1 MSQTSLLVRISS
13 LFLAFLL
20 ITPTAV
26 PAPGI
31 ARWPLQS
38 APSAASPLLQ
48 AALAALS
55 PQVAITDITFSG
67 SVEYI
72 AGSDDE
78 TGTFTI
84 KAMAPGASRISL
96 SLPSGQRTE
105 ILNRSANPPVG
116 SWTGPDGTSHPVAYH
131 NILGEP
137 VWICPFVTINA
148 ALSNPQSV
156 TVYVGPE
163 TKNDAA
169 VQHVSVHQ
177 MLPGAADGAPLFQ
190 HLTQIDVYLD
200 SSTSLPSVVD
210 FRVHPDNNAGIDI
223 PVEIR
228 FSDYRIVNG
237 AQVPFH
243 IQKYV
248 NGSLYFDFQSSSVV
262 INSGVSPSAFSAQ

>member
-1 MSQTSLLVRISS
+1 MSQTSLLVRICS
-13 LFLAFLL
+13 LFFTFLL
-20 ITPTAV
+20 IIPTAV

-31 ARWPLQS
+31 AFWPLQS
-38 APSAASPLLQ
+38 TPSVASPLLQ

-55 PQVAITDITFSG
+55 PRVAITDITVSG
-67 SVEYI
+67 SVEYT

-78 TGTFTI
+78 TGTFAI
-84 KAMAPGASRISL
+84 KALAPGASQISL

-116 SWTGPDGTSHPVAYH
+116 SWTGPDGTSHPIAYH

-163 TKNDAA
+163 TKNGEA
-169 VQHVSVHQ
+169 VQHVSIYQ

-190 HLTQIDVYLD
+190 HLTQLDMYLD
-200 SSTSLPSVVD
+200 SSTSLPSFVD
-210 FRVHPDNNAGIDI
+210 FRVHPDNNVGMDI
-223 PVEIR
+223 PVEIQ
-228 FSDYRIVNG
+228 FSDYRVVNG

-248 NGSLYFDFQSSSVV
+248 NGSLLFDFQSSSVV
-262 INSGVSPSAFSAQ
+262 INSGVSLSAFSAQ